1 MLFISTKNIKHVPK
15 KRIPALAKTMNQTI
29 LTSALLSLV
38 VSNISPVN
46 AQSQSDRLQANTS
59 YSQNSPTILLAGFG
73 NFIKDASDVVKDGTD
88 AVRDV
93 DDTIQD
99 MEDRDIEQREREQA
113 LQERQRQEEELTEA
127 RRAATERQIQEA
139 ERRRQ
144 YFDSLSPEEKQAYID
159 QQQAVRKQQAEAN
172 LLMLGLFADF
182 LIGGSGDSGNSG
194 SQSEYVYIPNNSSSA
209 STNNP
214 APAPIKPI
222 HPHYDCPNGC

>member
-1 MLFISTKNIKHVPK
+1 
-15 KRIPALAKTMNQTI
+15 MNKTI
-29 LTSALLSLV
+29 LTSALLSLI

-46 AQSQSDRLQANTS
+46 AQSQSLSDRLQANTS

-113 LQERQRQEEELTEA
+113 LQERQRREEELTEA

-159 QQQAVRKQQAEAN
+159 QQQAVRKQQAEAD

-194 SQSEYVYIPNNSSSA
+194 GQSEYVYIPNNSSST

-214 APAPIKPI
+214 APAPVKPI
-222 HPHYDCPNGC
+222 HPHYGCPNGC